1 VMLNFWSQSGRYSQK
16 TFRRR
21 RKPLFSLTPKQNC
34 RFLNFYLFIYLFI
47 FQLRFTWRGKKKDLF
62 ITFGSRGHLFD
73 GKYLT
78 FF

>member
-47 FQLRFTWRGKKKDLF
+47 FQLRFTWRGK
-62 ITFGSRGHLFD
+62 
-73 GKYLT
+73 
-78 FF
+78 